1 MTAGVVGVE
10 NGLSAEQ
17 TILFALLSFAAAS
30 QIAALELFGAGAPLA
45 VVVGTATVINLRL
58 MMYSASLAVLLPPE
72 PLRRR
77 LWTVYL
83 VTDHAYAVLVSR
95 LGSLTS
101 DHDRRAFH
109 LGAATAMWL
118 TMELSTVLGAL
129 LGAGL
134 LRSVPLEFAAP
145 LSFLALL
152 VPTLV
157 DKPRWSAA
165 VVAGTVATVAH
176 DAPANS
182 GMLGGAVAG
191 IVAGVLVSRRIGRG
205 DGDARPGAEGDR

>member
-1 MTAGVVGVE
+1 ME

-17 TILFALLSFAAAS
+17 TILFGLLSFAAAS
-30 QIAALELFGAGAPLA
+30 QIAALELFGAGAPLV

-58 MMYSASLAVLLPPE
+58 VMYSASLAALLPPE
-72 PLRRR
+72 PVRRR
-77 LWTVYL
+77 LWSVYL
-83 VTDHAYAVLVSR
+83 VTDHAYAVFVAR
-95 LGSLTS
+95 VGSLNS
-101 DHDRRAFH
+101 DHERRAFY

-118 TMELSTVLGAL
+118 TMEVSTVAGAL

-134 LRSVPLEFAAP
+134 LESVPLEFAAP

-157 DKPRWSAA
+157 DKPRWAAA
-165 VVAGTVATVAH
+165 VVAGMVATVAH
-176 DAPANS
+176 DAPANL

-191 IVAGVLVSRRIGRG
+191 IVAGVVTFRRQSVAGRG
-205 DGDARPGAEGDR
+205 CGENKLGDAQ